1 MQFLKKNHDYLAL
14 LPILAV
20 AAFFRWKGFA
30 EWSLTN
36 DELSALYGLSLETL
50 SLTINDYVYNDMHP
64 AGVQL
69 LMFAWCKIF
78 GTSVFA
84 VRLPFVVMGIL
95 SVALTFEVGK
105 RFFSANVGLM
115 AAAYFAIMQL
125 PVLYT
130 QLARPYSSGMLL
142 VLWTTIAWHN
152 LVSANSR
159 ASMVH
164 YLHWSLTTALC
175 LYNHY
180 FSALVPIVLGF
191 SGYFILDK
199 SQFKAYSLS
208 GMLSLLLF
216 LPHLSLSIAQFSRG
230 GVGTWLG
237 PPDIRFFNDFFFA
250 LFNENYFTWFLFS
263 MLAFFALVKSRAN
276 FVNKPNWI
284 ISLVLFLFPL
294 LLGYFYS
301 VYVNPVLQP
310 SILLFFVPFLLMA
323 AMAGFTAYSARVVV
337 LLSFLVLGIGSF
349 TIIKVNKFN
358 QSEKFATFSEIA
370 RLVQHSVDSLGRDNI
385 DFAMNVVHPFYLE
398 YYFKRKNITIPF
410 LTSSNKGGEELRKF
424 RSLVNQSN
432 KKYFLYTWTNSDN
445 PLQIYS
451 IIREKFPCLI
461 ERKFFFNSE
470 FYLFAKQDACTD
482 SIEKTRFV
490 SVNTFKTNLAYW
502 SYAGPYKDSLN
513 NQWSGMGQLLTP
525 KVLYSENFEA
535 PLKDLILQTDDIILA
550 SVDFKSLSDNC
561 KATLCISVSDSDK
574 DIHWSAT
581 PLSVFIDSTKDFSR
595 AYHAIRIPEIRTQ
608 SAKVKVY
615 VANPDATGNLIV
627 NNFVVKATDGNPL
640 LYGKRIKFSSLPE

>member
-1 MQFLKKNHDYLAL
+1 MQLLKKNQDYWAL

-30 EWSLTN
+30 DWSLTN
-36 DELSALYGLSLETL
+36 DELSALYGLSLKTL

-64 AGVQL
+64 AGVQ
-69 LMFAWCKIF
+69 MFMYLWCKIF

-84 VRLPFVVMGIL
+84 VRLPFVCMGII

-105 RFFSANVGLM
+105 RFFSANVGLI
-115 AAAYFAIMQL
+115 AAAFLAIMQL
-125 PVLYT
+125 PILYT

-142 VLWTTIAWHN
+142 VLWTSIAWHH
-152 LVSANSR
+152 LVSANKH
-159 ASMVH
+159 ASILQ
-164 YLHWSLTTALC
+164 YLHWSLTTAFC

-191 SGYFILDK
+191 SGYFVLDK
-199 SQFKAYSLS
+199 SQYKTYSLS
-208 GMLSLLLF
+208 GIFALLLF
-216 LPHLSLSIAQFSRG
+216 LPHLNLSIAQFSRG

-237 PPDIRFFNDFFFA
+237 PPDIRFFDDFFFA
-250 LFNENYFTWFLFS
+250 LFNENYFILLLFS
-263 MLAFFALVKSRAN
+263 MLALLACIRSRAN
-276 FVNKPNWI
+276 FVNQPKWI

-323 AMAGFTAYSARVVV
+323 ALAGFSAFSARIVV

-349 TIIKVNKFN
+349 TILKVNKFN

-370 RLVQHSVDSLGRDNI
+370 KLVQHKTDSLGRENI

-398 YYFKRKNITIPF
+398 YYFNQMNIAIPF
-410 LTSSNKGGEELRKF
+410 LTSSNKGGEELKKF
-424 RSLVNQSN
+424 RTLVNQSD

-445 PLQIYS
+445 PLQIYP
-451 IIREKFPCLI
+451 IIREKFPYLI

-470 FYLFAKQDACTD
+470 FYLFAKQSDFTD

-490 SVNTFKTNLAYW
+490 SVNTFNTNLAYW
-502 SYAGPYKDSLN
+502 SSSHNNKDSLKS
-513 NQWSGMGQLLTP
+513 QWNGKGQLLTP
-525 KVLYSENFEA
+525 DVLYSENFEA
-535 PLKDLILQTDDIILA
+535 PLRDMIEQTDDIIQA

-561 KATLCISVSDSDK
+561 GATLCISVSDNNK

-581 PLSVFIDSTKDFSR
+581 PLSVFIDSTKEFST
-595 AYHAIRIPEIRTQ
+595 AYHAIRVPEIRTQ

-615 VANPDATGNLIV
+615 VANPDAKGNLIV
-627 NNFVVKATDGNPL
+627 NNFVVKATDGNPF